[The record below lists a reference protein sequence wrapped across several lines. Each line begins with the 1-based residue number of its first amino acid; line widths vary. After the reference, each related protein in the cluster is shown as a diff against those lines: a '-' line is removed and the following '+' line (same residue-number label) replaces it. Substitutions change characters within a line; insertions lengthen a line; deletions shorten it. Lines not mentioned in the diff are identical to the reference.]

1 MSFYLNINVNGFAQ
15 DEPEF
20 DALLAE
26 LSAVSNKFKALAK
39 RTPGSLVEGKINI
52 TYGSI
57 TVGQEDNAEDVELT
71 PASMEEIVDDYFA
84 LQDARVKDKGR
95 RCPCRMCTV
104 GWEVRDAY
112 DAGKITKLEAFGCV
126 LELKREA
133 LGPTP
138 ELPEA
143 FLDQVRGA
151 FEQAMAAQYN

>member
-1 MSFYLNINVNGFAQ
+1 MRFYLNINVNGLAQ

-26 LSAVSNKFKALAK
+26 LSAVSNKFKAL
-39 RTPGSLVEGKINI
+39 VEGKINI

-57 TVGQEDNAEDVELT
+57 TVGKEDNAEDVELT

-84 LQDARVKDKGR
+84 RLDALVKDEGR

-112 DAGKITKLEAFGCV
+112 DAGKITKLEAFGRV

-133 LGPTP
+133 MGPTP